1 MKAKDLRVGNL
12 VKQPDRIGKVQEIW
26 SDAVRLEG
34 FNNGYSYGYTEPIPL
49 AEKWLLKLGFNR
61 VYHKLTGEHSHLPSH
76 FNLNGFRIDVEYYC
90 GSEEVCYY
98 EFNLYP
104 NADLKYVHQLQN
116 LFFAITGQELE
127 LN

>member
-61 VYHKLTGEHSHLPSH
+61 
-76 FNLNGFRIDVEYYC
+76 
-90 GSEEVCYY
+90 
-98 EFNLYP
+98 
-104 NADLKYVHQLQN
+104 KYN
-116 LFFAITGQELE
+116 III
-127 LN
+127 